1 MFARNVSVRLKPNTL
16 AEFTKIFENEVLP
29 TLKKQPGF
37 RDELAFSGESGNHVI
52 AISLWDTKEQAD
64 AYERAAFPGIVK
76 ALDKVLD
83 GPPKVRPQ
91 NVLHTTL
98 PTAATVAV

>member
-16 AEFTKIFENEVLP
+16 AEFTRIFENEVMP

-37 RDELAFSGESGNHVI
+37 RDEIAFTGESGNHVI

-64 AYERAAFPGIVK
+64 AYEQTAYTGVLK
-76 ALDKVLD
+76 SLDKVLD

-98 PTAATVAV
+98 PAVAPVAA

>member
-1 MFARNVSVRLKPNTL
+1 MFARNVSVRLKPNAL

-37 RDELAFSGESGNHVI
+37 DDEFAFTGDSGNHVI
-52 AISLWDTKEQAD
+52 AISVWDTKEQAESYEKA
-64 AYERAAFPGIVK
+64 AYP
-76 ALDKVLD
+76 ALLKSLENVLD

-91 NVLHTTL
+91 NVLHWTATA
-98 PTAATVAV
+98 AATVAA

>member
-16 AEFTKIFENEVLP
+16 AEFTKVFENEILP

-37 RDELAFSGESGNHVI
+37 RDEFAFTGESGNHVI

-64 AYERAAFPGIVK
+64 TYGKAAYPSLLK
-76 ALDKVLD
+76 SLKNVLD

-91 NVLHTTL
+91 NVLHWTH
-98 PTAATVAV
+98 PTAATVAA

>member
-16 AEFTKIFENEVLP
+16 AEFTKIFENEILP

-37 RDELAFSGESGNHVI
+37 RDELAFTGESGNHVV

-64 AYERAAFPGIVK
+64 AYEMSTYPTLLK
-76 ALDKVLD
+76 ALNNVLD

-98 PTAATVAV
+98 PAAATVAA